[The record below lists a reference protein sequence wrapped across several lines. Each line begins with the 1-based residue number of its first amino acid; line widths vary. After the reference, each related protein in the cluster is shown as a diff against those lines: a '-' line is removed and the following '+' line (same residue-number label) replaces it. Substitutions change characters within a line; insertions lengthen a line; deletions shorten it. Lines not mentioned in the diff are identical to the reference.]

1 MLIGVAFLWL
11 AFTLTANELT
21 IIELLL
27 PAFNEVISM
36 ATCFLF
42 ELTEDLNFLPALA
55 G

>member
-11 AFTLTANELT
+11 ALTLTANELT

-27 PAFNEVISM
+27 SAFNEVISM